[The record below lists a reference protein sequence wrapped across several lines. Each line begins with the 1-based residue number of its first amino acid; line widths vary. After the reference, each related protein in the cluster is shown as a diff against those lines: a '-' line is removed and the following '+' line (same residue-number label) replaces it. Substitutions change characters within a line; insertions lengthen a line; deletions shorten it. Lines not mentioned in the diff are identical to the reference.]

1 MKGNT
6 ESVQMERDLQKAMH
20 ETTMA
25 ELKLE
30 LVESCHAKLLA
41 FEAQKFTDT
50 KALFERFIE
59 LVNGSRMRESALLE
73 KNIKTVEAMSD
84 KAAKSMLKLQMTSH
98 GSNAET
104 NILIGMTVQNNFFS
118 TSSTDN
124 VIGEQGEPQL
134 RITSAEG
141 ATS

>member
-30 LVESCHAKLLA
+30 LAESCHAKLLA

-73 KNIKTVEAMSD
+73 EHKNSRGHVWQSRQKY
-84 KAAKSMLKLQMTSH
+84 AKS
-98 GSNAET
+98 T
-104 NILIGMTVQNNFFS
+104 N
-118 TSSTDN
+118 D
-124 VIGEQGEPQL
+124 
-134 RITSAEG
+134 ITRQ
-141 ATS
+141 

>member
-1 MKGNT
+1 
-6 ESVQMERDLQKAMH
+6 
-20 ETTMA
+20 
-25 ELKLE
+25 
-30 LVESCHAKLLA
+30 
-41 FEAQKFTDT
+41 
-50 KALFERFIE
+50 
-59 LVNGSRMRESALLE
+59 
-73 KNIKTVEAMSD
+73 MSD
-84 KAAKSMLKLQMTSH
+84 KAAKSMLKVQMTSH